1 MGARIYFALTRI
13 MALIKFASI
22 LKDEPVGG
30 VNTPAAISFEKLS
43 TSNADFGLKLQ
54 TLLI

>member
-1 MGARIYFALTRI
+1 MGARIYFVLTRI

-30 VNTPAAISFEKLS
+30 VNTPAVISFEKLS

>member
-30 VNTPAAISFEKLS
+30 VNTAAAISFEKLS